1 MNFILSPAVLT
12 DEFLVFVSFHE
23 FIMTQLNDQLLVGL
37 LALLVVE
44 RGTGIEDHAKDN
56 VKNQIVSC
64 AKLQHCSSSYFLVYF
79 LDFYCTT
86 MT

>member
-1 MNFILSPAVLT
+1 MDIWNSYVRIAGQKNKLNILNLILSPAVLT

-44 RGTGIEDHAKDN
+44 RGTGIEDW
-56 VKNQIVSC
+56 VE
-64 AKLQHCSSSYFLVYF
+64 
-79 LDFYCTT
+79 
-86 MT
+86 